1 MSDQFDVIIIGSG
14 AGGGTLAHHLAK
26 HTDKKILILE
36 RGDYLPREKDNWS
49 SKAVFA
55 EEKYHTHET
64 WIDKDGKEFRPGT
77 HYYVGGNTKVYGA
90 ALMRLREKDFGEVKH
105 KGGTS
110 PAWPISY
117 QDIQP
122 YYLLAEE
129 LYHVHGKRGEDP
141 LEPPDQEPFKYPP
154 VKHEPRIQQLS
165 DDLEKLGL
173 TPFHMPLGLRLDE
186 SNWHNSPCIKCETC
200 DGFPCL
206 VDAKADAQVVAVDP
220 ALQNPNVTLK
230 TNSHVL
236 KLVTDDSGTKVT
248 EVHVDH
254 NGSTQVYRGDT
265 IIVSCGAVNSAA
277 LLLRSANEKHPNG
290 LANSSDVIGRHYMCH
305 NNSALMALSTKP
317 NRTKFQ
323 KTLALTDFY
332 YGTDDYQ
339 HPMGLIQMLGKSD
352 AEMLKADAPK
362 ITPLKVLDEM
372 ATHSIDFWLT
382 TEDLP
387 DPNNRVTVDKKSK
400 IHLSY
405 TENNL
410 ESHKKLIKKLED
422 MLEHIGCERKLFPN
436 NIYLGK
442 KIPIAGVAHQC
453 GTVRFGDDPKTSA
466 LDVNCKAHDLD
477 NLYVVDSSFFPSA
490 SAVNPSLTIIANAI
504 RVGDHLLQ
512 KMGVSRREYAKQ
524 VK

>member
-206 VDAKADAQVVAVDP
+206 VDAKADAQV
-220 ALQNPNVTLK
+220 
-230 TNSHVL
+230 
-236 KLVTDDSGTKVT
+236 
-248 EVHVDH
+248 
-254 NGSTQVYRGDT
+254 
-265 IIVSCGAVNSAA
+265 
-277 LLLRSANEKHPNG
+277 
-290 LANSSDVIGRHYMCH
+290 
-305 NNSALMALSTKP
+305 
-317 NRTKFQ
+317 
-323 KTLALTDFY
+323 
-332 YGTDDYQ
+332 
-339 HPMGLIQMLGKSD
+339 
-352 AEMLKADAPK
+352 
-362 ITPLKVLDEM
+362 
-372 ATHSIDFWLT
+372 
-382 TEDLP
+382 
-387 DPNNRVTVDKKSK
+387 
-400 IHLSY
+400 
-405 TENNL
+405 
-410 ESHKKLIKKLED
+410 
-422 MLEHIGCERKLFPN
+422 
-436 NIYLGK
+436 
-442 KIPIAGVAHQC
+442 
-453 GTVRFGDDPKTSA
+453 
-466 LDVNCKAHDLD
+466 
-477 NLYVVDSSFFPSA
+477 
-490 SAVNPSLTIIANAI
+490 
-504 RVGDHLLQ
+504 
-512 KMGVSRREYAKQ
+512 
-524 VK
+524 